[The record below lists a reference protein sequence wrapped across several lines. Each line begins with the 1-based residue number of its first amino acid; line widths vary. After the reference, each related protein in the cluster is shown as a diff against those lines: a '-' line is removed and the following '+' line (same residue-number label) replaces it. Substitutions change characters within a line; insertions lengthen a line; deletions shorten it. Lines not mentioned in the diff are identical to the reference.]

1 MKEQSKNKDWKKA
14 IVFLGPSLILLIIF
28 VFIPMFKTLYTSFF
42 STNILGTTTKFIG
55 LDNYKALLKS
65 SAYLKSLGSTLVFVI
80 LSSVITITVGLFCA
94 YLATKKLPGIGLFRT
109 TFSSTMG
116 VSISVAAIF
125 WLFIFNPSVGLIT
138 KILTSLHLTLPNM
151 LTSPIGAMIAII
163 VSTVWMNLGFTFLI
177 LFGAMQ
183 SVPQYLYEYA
193 DIMGMSKRVQF
204 FRITLPMISPTTFFV
219 LVVTLIETFKSFGL
233 IDLMTAGGPNNAT
246 NFLVYR
252 IYQDAFINGN
262 YASASAQSIILAIII
277 GIFTIIQFKLLEK
290 KVNY

>member
-1 MKEQSKNKDWKKA
+1 MKEQSKNKDMGKA
-14 IVFLGPSLILLIIF
+14 IVFLGPSLILLLAF
-28 VFIPMFKTLYTSFF
+28 VFIPMFKTLYMSFF
-42 STNILGTTTKFIG
+42 NTNILGKTTQFVG
-55 LDNYKALLKS
+55 FANYKSLIKS
-65 SAYLKSLGSTLVFVI
+65 TAYLKSLGSTLIFVL
-80 LSSVITITVGLFCA
+80 LSSLLTIVIGLF
-94 YLATKKLPGIGLFRT
+94 LARLAVKKVSGIGLFRT
-109 TFSSTMG
+109 IFSSTMG
-116 VSISVAAIF
+116 VSISVGAIF

-138 KILTSLHLTLPNM
+138 RILSIFHLTAPNM
-151 LTSPIGAMIAII
+151 LTSPVGAMVAII
-163 VSTVWMNLGFTFLI
+163 VSTVWMNLGFTFLV

-193 DIMGMSKRVQF
+193 DIVGLSDRSKF

-219 LVVTLIETFKSFGL
+219 LVVTLIEAFKSFGL
-233 IDLMTAGGPNNAT
+233 IDLMTAGGPDNAT

-262 YASASAQSIILAIII
+262 YASASAQSIVLAVII